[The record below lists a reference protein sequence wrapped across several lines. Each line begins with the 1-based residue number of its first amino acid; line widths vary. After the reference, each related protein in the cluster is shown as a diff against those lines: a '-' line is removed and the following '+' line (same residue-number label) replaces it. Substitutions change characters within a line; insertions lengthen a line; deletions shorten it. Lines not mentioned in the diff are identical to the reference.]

1 MSRRKRIK
9 KLYTLVGFDEEGT
22 EVARFEEIT
31 EDEAWAKYK
40 YYARVSVFETGVVR
54 PRVNCDVPECG
65 RVAVARIKL
74 ERSGPVLNV
83 CKYHAAGVY
92 IAPAPL
98 LPVEGRL
105 KYRGM
110 VIAPYWLCIKYCPSF
125 RKKTVAGEIKVG
137 ECRAF
142 KEPESIKERRKREKG
157 YTVCGKRMTVLCI
170 QDEWWAFIA
179 GVSDVKSLEDLYV

>member
-1 MSRRKRIK
+1 MSRKRIK

-22 EVARFEEIT
+22 EVARLVGIT
-31 EDEAWAKYK
+31 EDEAWTRYK
-40 YYARVSVFETGVVR
+40 DYARISVFETGVVR
-54 PRVNCDVPECG
+54 PRVNCDVVGCG
-65 RVAVARIKL
+65 RVAIARIKL
-74 ERSGPVLNV
+74 ERSGPVLSV

-105 KYRGM
+105 KYKEI
-110 VIAPYWLCIKYCPSF
+110 VIAPYWLCIKYCPSYW
-125 RKKTVAGEIKVG
+125 E
-137 ECRAF
+137 EWCRAF

-179 GVSDVKSLEDLYV
+179 GVSDVRSLEELYV